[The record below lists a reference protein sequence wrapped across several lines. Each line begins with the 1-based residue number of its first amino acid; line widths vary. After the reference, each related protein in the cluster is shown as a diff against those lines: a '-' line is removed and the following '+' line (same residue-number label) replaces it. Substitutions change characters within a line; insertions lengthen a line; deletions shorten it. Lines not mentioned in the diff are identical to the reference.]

1 MAIILYEESFSL
13 RLGYGW
19 VGCNESEVAG
29 GGGGGGGKGG
39 EGADV
44 DREGLKER
52 RRDGM
57 KEGN

>member
-29 GGGGGGGKGG
+29 GGGRGG